1 MQLLP
6 SIMPSVDSFGA
17 SAENK
22 AFRIKSLLSKTSLG
36 PDNYWYLD
44 GFCSFTVRIDNY
56 VLSLHSVC
64 EKLMSAVVMLEQD
77 QSRNKS
83 SVEGVVSAMQAVT
96 ERVQQLTA
104 HCNVILLND
113 GLRDLHA
120 AQADRAEMAPGDVEV
135 NAVSLVGCVMAVGYV
150 MAVGC
155 ESGGLCDGCEWG
167 VGCVMCGEVV

>member
-1 MQLLP
+1 M
-6 SIMPSVDSFGA
+6 
-17 SAENK
+17 
-22 AFRIKSLLSKTSLG
+22 
-36 PDNYWYLD
+36 
-44 GFCSFTVRIDNY
+44 
-56 VLSLHSVC
+56 LSLHSVC

-83 SVEGVVSAMQAVT
+83 SVEGVVSAMQSVT

-150 MAVGC
+150 MAVG
-155 ESGGLCDGCEWG
+155 
-167 VGCVMCGEVV
+167 